1 MLYKKRRLC
10 WLAKKVIIFIKYWAC
25 LPILIYKTS
34 RYRSYSKI
42 LPAFCFR
49 LISDPAVFKRSHIT
63 AGFKKCGLYPVNR
76 KAISDENL
84 ILYKSSDS
92 ESDSE
97 SGIES
102 GSESGI

>member
-63 AGFKKCGLYPVNR
+63 EKRVISHYKFGISGVKKKGQKQTSFLAY
-76 KAISDENL
+76 S
-84 ILYKSSDS
+84 
-92 ESDSE
+92 
-97 SGIES
+97 
-102 GSESGI
+102 